1 MLGAVLVAAIGC
13 GDINGA
19 QPLAGAAHYQPQDG
33 AWSLAYLSPPWLFVG
48 GDGESAGF
56 AVAPSLLSIDV
67 AHATVTLTIDKHQ
80 MAADAAAQAGLDA
93 WKAAHPAG
101 TAPSAPSAITN
112 MAGQM
117 GVEFAAADAGSTEFH
132 REVYFDA
139 PSGCFGLVFEGRVPL
154 DTADVTNL
162 IAGFETSTK

>member
-1 MLGAVLVAAIGC
+1 MLVAAIGC

-19 QPLAGAAHYQPQDG
+19 QPLAGAAHYQPESG

-48 GDGESAGF
+48 GQGDSAGF

-67 AHATVTLTIDKHQ
+67 AHATVTLTIDPHQ
-80 MAADAAAQAGLDA
+80 TAADAAAQAGLNA
-93 WKAAHPAG
+93 WKAAHPSG
-101 TAPSAPSAITN
+101 TAPTAPTNITN

-117 GVEFAAADAGSTEFH
+117 GVEFAAADASATEFH

-139 PSGCFGLVFEGRVPL
+139 PAGCFGLVFEGHVPL
-154 DTADVTNL
+154 DTADVTSL
-162 IAGFETSTK
+162 VAGFETTTQ